1 MAYAELKDFIA
12 QGIRMSHIYQPVM
25 LKTLLARRG
34 RCKTREITAQILAY
48 DEHQLEYHDDIS
60 RNIPGRA
67 LSERGAFAG
76 EGGEYLL
83 QGFSELSREQRGEL
97 VGLCD
102 AKAP

>member
-34 RCKTREITAQILAY
+34 RCKTRE
-48 DEHQLEYHDDIS
+48 LEYHDDIS